1 MSRIYRNRNIG
12 EWLPSNGG
20 VGGEQKWGMVAN
32 GPKVCLRGSENVL
45 KLEGGLGL
53 PWAFLVAQTVKNL
66 PEMQETPVQPL
77 GWEDALEKE
86 TATHSHILAWRN
98 PRTEKLGGL
107 QSMASQ
113 RVGHN

>member
-1 MSRIYRNRNIG
+1 M
-12 EWLPSNGG
+12 PSNGG

-66 PEMQETPVQPL
+66 PEMQDMWVRFL
-77 GWEDALEKE
+77 GWEDPPEKE
-86 TATHSHILAWRN
+86 TATDSSYSCLGN
-98 PRTEKLGGL
+98 PMGRG
-107 QSMASQ
+107 ASQ
-113 RVGHN
+113 AT

>member
-66 PEMQETPVQPL
+66 PEMQETRVQPL
-77 GWEDALEKE
+77 AWEDSPGGWHGNPLQYSCLGNPMDRGAWW
-86 TATHSHILAWRN
+86 ATVCGV
-98 PRTEKLGGL
+98 TKT
-107 QSMASQ
+107 
-113 RVGHN
+113 